1 MYSER
6 ALQEYT
12 ATSVQTGSPVRL
24 VAMLYEGALRFLHEA
39 EVAIDQRNHPLK
51 AEKINRAMR
60 IVQELTNALDESASP
75 ELVQRLRALYEY
87 AEYEMLQASTFNDAR
102 HLHHASS
109 VLTRLHSSWSTLA
122 DRNVE
127 AADLA
132 DSTNT
137 ADTAVDTVVAAFES
151 SNSSPRVDVPPPPP
165 SAPTPWTAHTEDH
178 FGDRVSSLSISA

>member
-102 HLHHASS
+102 HLHHASR
-109 VLTRLHSSWSTLA
+109 VLTRLHASWSTLA

-127 AADLA
+127 AADRA
-132 DSTNT
+132 D
-137 ADTAVDTVVAAFES
+137 AAVNTVVSAFGTTSAS
-151 SNSSPRVDVPPPPP
+151 SQVDVPPAPP
-165 SAPTPWTAHTEDH
+165 SAPTPWTAHADEYP
-178 FGDRVSSLSISA
+178 GERAPSLSISA